1 MDDPT
6 KCCKSNPWD
15 HAFVPRSAIHLLIR
29 PAIGS
34 VGRGVVEGLWQAIA
48 LLFVRLPLLLPGW
61 RWLRQYGAGQIII
74 CHGPQHLAYG
84 SIVRRLCNTPAPFS
98 HRSIFFGSR
107 HRKLQLTGKRG

>member
-1 MDDPT
+1 MHLFLGRRFT
-6 KCCKSNPWD
+6 CSSGLRL
-15 HAFVPRSAIHLLIR
+15 VPL
-29 PAIGS
+29 
-34 VGRGVVEGLWQAIA
+34 VGGVVEGLWQAIA

-84 SIVRRLCNTPAPFS
+84 SIVRRLCNPPAPFS

-107 HRKLQLTGKRG
+107 HRKLQLNGKRG